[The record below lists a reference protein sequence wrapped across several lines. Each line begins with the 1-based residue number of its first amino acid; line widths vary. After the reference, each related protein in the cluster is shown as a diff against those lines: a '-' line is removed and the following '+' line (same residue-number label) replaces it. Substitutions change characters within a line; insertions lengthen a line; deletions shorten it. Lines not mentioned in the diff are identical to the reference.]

1 LTSAQRREIEE
12 GLARSTARVASLF
25 DRHPAEELTQ
35 RPSPTSWS
43 AAECVA
49 HLSLTAAASV
59 PPLETALAE
68 LRKRGRTA
76 HAPSRMDWLG
86 RLLRWSLEPPPRL
99 KTRTAA
105 PFVPADVKPP
115 ERVRRAFEEQQGR
128 LVRTLGDAEGLD
140 LSRARVTSPF
150 DRRIRYNALSMLL
163 ILETHERRHLWQAER
178 AVG

>member
-1 LTSAQRREIEE
+1 VTSAQRREIEE
-12 GLARSTARVASLF
+12 GLARSTARVARLF
-25 DRHPAEELTQ
+25 DRHPVEEITR

-43 AAECVA
+43 TAECVA
-49 HLSLTAAASV
+49 HLTLTAAAAV
-59 PPLETALAE
+59 PLLETALAE
-68 LRKRGRTA
+68 LRERGGTT

-105 PFVPADVKPP
+105 PFVPVDVEPL
-115 ERVRRAFEEQQGR
+115 ERVRPAFEEQQAR
-128 LVRTLGDAEGLD
+128 LVRILGEAEGLD

-150 DRRIRYNALSMLL
+150 DRRIRYNALSMLR